1 MLNSVTI
8 AARLTSDITDLRY
21 ANSGTPLVN
30 FSVAQNTGPEDAR
43 RAHFFD
49 VTCFRDLAVQLVNSS
64 IGKGDV
70 VLIHGRLEMQTWAD
84 KATGEKRTKVAIIAN
99 EVGAEATYANVS
111 AERLPSPGSA
121 PQDDPFPGDGGA
133 APVRAGM
140 LPGDDADLEAE
151 F

>member
-1 MLNSVTI
+1 MLNSVTL
-8 AARLTSDITDLRY
+8 AARLTGDISDLRY

-49 VTCFRDLAVQLVNSS
+49 VTCFRDLAVQLVNSN

-70 VLIHGRLEMQTWAD
+70 VLIHGRLEMQSWVD
-84 KATGEKRTKVAIIAN
+84 KATGEKRSKVAIVAN
-99 EVGAEATYANVS
+99 EVGAEATFAKVT
-111 AERLPSPGSA
+111 AERLPSPGMA
-121 PQDDPFPGDGGA
+121 AQPEAEPFPGD
-133 APVRAGM
+133 
-140 LPGDDADLEAE
+140 DDAPADAKDEAV